1 MQGQFQGVALP
12 LCHFVRA
19 QGVTAHKFLR
29 ASYSSEKNLVLIK
42 CDFQIEEV
50 DLVERRGYLTLRILV
65 KNEAGRLL
73 LRKTDGIRKWFQ
85 LLQVK
90 LVETS

>member
-1 MQGQFQGVALP
+1 MNN
-12 LCHFVRA
+12 
-19 QGVTAHKFLR
+19 
-29 ASYSSEKNLVLIK
+29 S
-42 CDFQIEEV
+42 DFQIEEI

-90 LVETS
+90 LVEAP